1 VKGKRGKSLV
11 CSDRECDYRRSAEP
25 ALTNRRCP
33 QCHKKMEIRNGKAG
47 KFFHC
52 RPCNVIEMV
61 GDKQGGRV
69 SKHEQRKL
77 IEKYSDNAPLSNSLG
92 DALRAALQQ
101 KGE

>member
-1 VKGKRGKSLV
+1 
-11 CSDRECDYRRSAEP
+11 
-25 ALTNRRCP
+25 
-33 QCHKKMEIRNGKAG
+33 
-47 KFFHC
+47 
-52 RPCNVIEMV
+52 MV